1 MSSNSEVK
9 WVQNECWYFHSF
21 SPKKWVFSPQ
31 FSLLKKWVNSPQNS
45 PKKWVLRWG
54 ECTQLNSVTG
64 LDLKTG
70 HYSIVIV
77 FWNFD
82 GIDKH
87 TNKSLVSF
95 GISFDS
101 KTKIFVKMISRKKTI
116 YFWRDFKVNNNW
128 HLLTYIFNAV
138 HSW

>member
-1 MSSNSEVK
+1 MKEFNGAALPAQQEEK
-9 WVQNECWYFHSF
+9 YLEN
-21 SPKKWVFSPQ
+21 PKNNFYV
-31 FSLLKKWVNSPQNS
+31 
-45 PKKWVLRWG
+45 
-54 ECTQLNSVTG
+54 ED

-101 KTKIFVKMISRKKTI
+101 KTKIFVKMISRKKTSI
-116 YFWRDFKVNNNW
+116 YF
-128 HLLTYIFNAV
+128 
-138 HSW
+138 